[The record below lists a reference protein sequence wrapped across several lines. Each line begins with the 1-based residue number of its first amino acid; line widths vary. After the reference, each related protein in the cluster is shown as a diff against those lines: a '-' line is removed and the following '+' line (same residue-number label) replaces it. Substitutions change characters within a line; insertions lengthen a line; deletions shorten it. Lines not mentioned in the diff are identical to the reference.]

1 VTPHALAKSA
11 YAPQNTVTT
20 DPKRMEFA
28 AFTRVTK
35 MLTQV
40 QNGNRMPLGY
50 KAAAMHDNRRLWI
63 EIAAL
68 VADDDNKLP
77 KDLRARLFYLAEFV
91 EYHSTKVF
99 SENASLQPLID
110 INSAIMSGLNAQQEA
125 S

>member
-1 VTPHALAKSA
+1 MTPHALAKSA
-11 YAPQNTVTT
+11 YTPQNALTN
-20 DPKRMEFA
+20 DPKRIEFA
-28 AFTRVTK
+28 AFARVTK

-40 QNGNRMPLGY
+40 ESGKRMPLGY

-68 VADDDNKLP
+68 VADNDNQLP

-91 EYHSTKVF
+91 EHHSTKVF
-99 SENASLQPLID
+99 SVNASLQPLID
-110 INSAIMSGLNAQQEA
+110 INVAIMSGLNAQQEA